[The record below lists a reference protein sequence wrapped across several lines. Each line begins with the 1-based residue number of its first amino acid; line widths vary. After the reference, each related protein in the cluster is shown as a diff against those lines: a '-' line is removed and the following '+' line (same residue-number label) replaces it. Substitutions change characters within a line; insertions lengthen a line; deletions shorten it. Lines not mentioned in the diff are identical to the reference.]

1 MAAANM
7 GNDDGGDG
15 WGGGGAADDDWG
27 VGTGGGDNGGDNGG
41 SGTSMATQQ
50 VLIKNLL
57 GARACSVVSAFW
69 HGGSSVKAHLD
80 NTDRAGGLSRVLR
93 LVPPTDKAQR
103 ATKKIHR
110 DLESAKEAVFAT
122 AETEVDDMLE
132 AIDKDLCACS
142 YLY

>member
-1 MAAANM
+1 ME
-7 GNDDGGDG
+7 DRLSKHI
-15 WGGGGAADDDWG
+15 W
-27 VGTGGGDNGGDNGG
+27 T
-41 SGTSMATQQ
+41 T
-50 VLIKNLL
+50 L
-57 GARACSVVSAFW
+57 
-69 HGGSSVKAHLD
+69 
-80 NTDRAGGLSRVLR
+80 TDRAGGLSRVLR
-93 LVPPTDKAQR
+93 LVPITDKAQR